1 MFECLVTIE
10 SNAGAVTA
18 ESESAAPTALIEVW
32 SDIACPWCYIG
43 KRRFTAA
50 LDRFPQRDRVSVVWR
65 SYQLA
70 PDTPVGARRGELEA
84 LVEHKGMPADQVR
97 QMFQHVAATAAAD
110 GLDMDF
116 DTVIAA
122 NTFDAH
128 RLLHLAG
135 DRRDALLEVLFRAHF
150 SGGKVIDDRA
160 DLVEV
165 AASVG
170 MDADEV
176 AAALDGDAGAD
187 LVRADLEAAGQLGVS
202 GVPFFVANR
211 RLAVSG
217 AQPQDV
223 FTELL
228 RRALEDADAEG
239 MDAGAAPGGDA
250 EGCTEDSCAV

>member
-10 SNAGAVTA
+10 SNVGAVTA

-43 KRRFTAA
+43 KRRFTEA
-50 LDRFPQRDRVSVVWR
+50 LDRFPNRDRVSVVWR

-70 PDTPVGARRGELEA
+70 PDTPVGARRAELEA

-110 GLDMDF
+110 GLTMDF

-135 DRRDALLEVLFRAHF
+135 ARRDALLEALFRAHF
-150 SGGKVIDDRA
+150 TDGKVIDDRA
-160 DLVEV
+160 VLVEV

-170 MDADEV
+170 MDADAV

-187 LVRADLEAAGQLGVS
+187 RVRADLEAAGQLGVS

-223 FTELL
+223 FAELL
-228 RRALEDADAEG
+228 RRAVEDADADG
-239 MDAGAAPGGDA
+239 ADSSAAPGEDA
-250 EGCTEDSCAV
+250 EGCTDDSCAV

>member
-1 MFECLVTIE
+1 MFECPVTIE
-10 SNAGAVTA
+10 SNAPALSGTDQSTV
-18 ESESAAPTALIEVW
+18 LIEVW

-50 LDRFPQRDRVSVVWR
+50 LERFSHRDRVTVVWR

-97 QMFQHVAATAAAD
+97 QMFAQVEATAAAD
-110 GLDMDF
+110 GLAMDF

-135 DRRDALLEVLFRAHF
+135 ERRDALLEALFRAHF
-150 SGGKVIDDRA
+150 TDGKVIDDRSV
-160 DLVEV
+160 LVEV

-187 LVRADLEAAGQLGVS
+187 LVRADLAAARQLGVS

-217 AQPQDV
+217 AQPQEV
-223 FTELL
+223 FAELL
-228 RRALEDADAEG
+228 HRALEDADGANAES
-239 MDAGAAPGGDA
+239 GAAPGGDA
-250 EGCTEDSCAV
+250 EGCTDDSCAV

>member
-1 MFECLVTIE
+1 MFECCVTTQTE
-10 SNAGAVTA
+10 ASSVPP
-18 ESESAAPTALIEVW
+18 SAPVVEIEVW

-43 KRRFTAA
+43 KHRFAAA
-50 LDRFPQRDRVSVVWR
+50 LAEFPHRDRVSVVWR

-70 PDTPVGARRGELEA
+70 PDTPVGARRTELAA
-84 LVEHKGMPADQVR
+84 LVEQKGMPADQVR
-97 QMFQHVAATAAAD
+97 QMFAHVANTAAAD

-135 DRRDALLEVLFRAHF
+135 EHRNALLEALFRAHF
-150 SGGKVIDDRA
+150 TEGRVIDDRA
-160 DLVEV
+160 VLVDV

-170 MDADEV
+170 LDAEEV
-176 AAALDGDAGAD
+176 AAALDGDAAAD
-187 LVRADLEAAGQLGVS
+187 LVRADIDTARQLQVT

-223 FTELL
+223 FAEFL
-228 RRALEDADAEG
+228 RQAHDHVEGESSAAL
-239 MDAGAAPGGDA
+239 GGEA
-250 EGCTEDSCAV
+250 EGCTDDSCAI

>member
-1 MFECLVTIE
+1 MTTQTEASSVPP
-10 SNAGAVTA
+10 
-18 ESESAAPTALIEVW
+18 SAPVVEIEVW

-43 KRRFTAA
+43 KHRFAAA
-50 LDRFPQRDRVSVVWR
+50 LAEFPHRDRVSVVWR

-70 PDTPVGARRGELEA
+70 PDTPVGARRTELAA
-84 LVEHKGMPADQVR
+84 LVEQKGMPADQVR
-97 QMFQHVAATAAAD
+97 QMFAHVANTAAAD

-135 DRRDALLEVLFRAHF
+135 EHRNALLEALFRAHF
-150 SGGKVIDDRA
+150 TEGRVIDDRA
-160 DLVEV
+160 VLVDV

-170 MDADEV
+170 LDAEEV
-176 AAALDGDAGAD
+176 AAALDGDAAAD
-187 LVRADLEAAGQLGVS
+187 LVRADIDTARQLQVT

-223 FTELL
+223 FAEFL
-228 RRALEDADAEG
+228 RQAHDHVEGESSAAL
-239 MDAGAAPGGDA
+239 GGEA
-250 EGCTEDSCAV
+250 EGCTDDSCAI